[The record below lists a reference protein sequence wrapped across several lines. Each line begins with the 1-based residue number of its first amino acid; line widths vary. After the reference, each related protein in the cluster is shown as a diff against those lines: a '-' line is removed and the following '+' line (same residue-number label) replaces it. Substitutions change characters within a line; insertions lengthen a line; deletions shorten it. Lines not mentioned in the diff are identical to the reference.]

1 MTLLPERLQGCER
14 GMEAKESVEIDY
26 VLAWNVNARPHRVIL
41 FLAVRDDDVESV
53 GCAALKDN
61 HQALGASS
69 AFDGAER
76 SARQEARHGR
86 CADYGESA
94 VAKEHATGWHGHLL
108 LASTGLKPQIRGRLN
123 AALEGPLFHG
133 AYAARFSDSS

>member
-1 MTLLPERLQGCER
+1 MQAE
-14 GMEAKESVEIDY
+14 ESVEIDHI
-26 VLAWNVNARPHRVIL
+26 LARNIDARPHRVIL

-86 CADYGESA
+86 CADYGESG
-94 VAKEHATGWHGHLL
+94 VSKEHAQGWHGHLL
-108 LASTGLKPQIRGRLN
+108 VSSTAPKP
-123 AALEGPLFHG
+123 P
-133 AYAARFSDSS
+133 